1 MAALL
6 HFVLMKPHYELS
18 LGLRVI
24 VMSSTYRKC
33 HPEDNDRDGTGN
45 LNLYFNAEHCGSASG
60 LSDW

>member
-1 MAALL
+1 
-6 HFVLMKPHYELS
+6 MKPHYELS